1 MTSAKSTRAT
11 SATSV
16 RACDERRIRCDHLVI
31 VTAEDEADAIEKAK
45 TGASDITMDGY
56 CIDNVSILVDEG
68 IDVKLKQPEEAPSG
82 PSM

>member
-1 MTSAKSTRAT
+1 M
-11 SATSV
+11 
-16 RACDERRIRCDHLVI
+16 
-31 VTAEDEADAIEKAK
+31 TAEDEADAIEKAK